1 MPLIFLPSEKAGR
14 GRGPGTGE
22 GGFLSHSLASP
33 SPGNQLNKFGVVGL
47 IWFRVSTVQY
57 SDAPKALNDRQLKF
71 EAKKSP
77 DRKSGD
83 FVVPF
88 QDYGFDRREDST

>member
-1 MPLIFLPSEKAGR
+1 M
-14 GRGPGTGE
+14 
-22 GGFLSHSLASP
+22 
-33 SPGNQLNKFGVVGL
+33 GL